1 MKTKKIIT
9 ITVTALASLLVV
21 VSGIMKLAK
30 GEEIVTGMQKV
41 GVGDYITLLAFM
53 EIGFTAL
60 FIYPKTMKIGFIL
73 LTCYFSG
80 AIATELSHGLPFNA
94 VLPITLIWIAAFLR
108 DPSIFLPANEKH
120 IAE

>member
-60 FIYPKTMKIGFIL
+60 FIYPKTMKSDSF
-73 LTCYFSG
+73 C
-80 AIATELSHGLPFNA
+80 
-94 VLPITLIWIAAFLR
+94 
-108 DPSIFLPANEKH
+108 
-120 IAE
+120 